1 VALKEKTITLRG
13 GLKMPA
19 IGLGLWKLDAS
30 LAPELINSAIEV
42 GYRHLDS
49 ASDYGNEDAVGEG
62 IASAIKR
69 GLCRREDLWVT
80 SKLWNTYHDPKH
92 VRPALERSLSALRLD
107 YLDLYMIHFPI
118 ALSYVPFETRY
129 PAGWFFDPDADEPR
143 MNLAR
148 VPLADTWRAMEGLVH
163 SGLVRTIG
171 VCNYSTALL
180 RDLLAYSSIP
190 PAVLQIE
197 RHPLLRQAKLV
208 RFCQSEGIA
217 VTGFSPLGAQSYYSL
232 GMAASK
238 DSLLDHPIVSDIARR
253 HARSAA
259 QILLRW
265 GIQGGTAV
273 IPMTSR
279 KNRLLENLSLF
290 DFELSSDEMQH
301 LNDLDC
307 GQRFNDPGVF
317 CEKAFNTF
325 CPIYE

>member
-1 VALKEKTITLRG
+1 MAVTEKTLTLRG

-19 IGLGLWKLDAS
+19 VGLGLWKSDAS
-30 LAPELINSAIEV
+30 RAPELINSAIEV

-49 ASDYGNEDAVGEG
+49 ASDYGNERAVGEG
-62 IASAIKR
+62 ITSAIKK
-69 GLCRREDLWVT
+69 GICRREELWIT
-80 SKLWNTYHDPKH
+80 SKLWNTYHNPRH
-92 VRPALERSLSALRLD
+92 VRPALERSLADLRLD

-143 MNLAR
+143 MNLVR
-148 VPLADTWRAMEGLVH
+148 VPLADTWGAMEELVH

-171 VCNYSTALL
+171 VCNYSIALM
-180 RDLLAYSSIP
+180 RDLLAYSSIS

-197 RHPLLRQAKLV
+197 RHPLLRQEKLV
-208 RFCQSEGIA
+208 RFCQNEDIS
-217 VTGFSPLGAQSYYSL
+217 VTGFSPLGAQSYFAL
-232 GMAASK
+232 GMAASG
-238 DSLLDHPIVSDIARR
+238 DSLLDHPVVSDIARR
-253 HARSAA
+253 HARTAA

-265 GIQGGTAV
+265 GVQGGTAV
-273 IPMTSR
+273 IPMTSQ
-279 KNRLLENLSLF
+279 KSRLVENLSLF
-290 DFELSSDEMQH
+290 DFQLSAEEMQR
-301 LNDLDC
+301 LNDLDR